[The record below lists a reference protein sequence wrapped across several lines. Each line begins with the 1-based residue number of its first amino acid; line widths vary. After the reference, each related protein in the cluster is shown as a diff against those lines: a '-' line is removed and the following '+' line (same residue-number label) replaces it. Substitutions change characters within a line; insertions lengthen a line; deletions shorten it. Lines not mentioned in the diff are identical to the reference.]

1 MNNNVYN
8 RLKNYIDLSK
18 SLISEEG
25 FEEVM
30 HFFNHG
36 EFEMAFEGLVI
47 ELMEVKKYPIQYEH
61 QEWKGMGLEFKL
73 DKDSVF
79 DGDFWIKFEKWGETY
94 NN

>member
-1 MNNNVYN
+1 MNNKIYK
-8 RLKNYIDLSK
+8 RLKNYVDLSR

-25 FEEVM
+25 FKEIM

-47 ELMEVKKYPIQYEH
+47 ELMEAKKYPIHYEH
-61 QEWKGMGLEFKL
+61 QEWKRMGLEFKL
-73 DKDSVF
+73 DKDCVF
-79 DGDFWIKFEKWGETY
+79 DGNFWTTFEKWGEEY